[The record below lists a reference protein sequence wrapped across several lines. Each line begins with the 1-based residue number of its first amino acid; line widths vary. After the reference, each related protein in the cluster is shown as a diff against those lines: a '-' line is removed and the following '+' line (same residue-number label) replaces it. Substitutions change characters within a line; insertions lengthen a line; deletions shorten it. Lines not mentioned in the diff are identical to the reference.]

1 VIFMDLA
8 MPGIDGWETIR
19 RLRALER
26 PGAGGGAAMAIVS
39 ANAFDKGLDNDVG
52 IPAED
57 FHLKPVRHSE
67 LLDWLERRFSLVWLE
82 AEPDAAPARALGA
95 DALPS
100 ALAAMPA
107 PSIRPSPVALEAL
120 REVVALGYYRG
131 IMNQLDA
138 LDASEP
144 HCRDFVAVL
153 RPLAQQF
160 QFEALSQKIS
170 PL

>member
-1 VIFMDLA
+1 MSASSDALA
-8 MPGIDGWETIR
+8 TDSAVCAVTELDSSRAAASCSSAAAADST
-19 RLRALER
+19 RLDRSCA
-26 PGAGGGAAMAIVS
+26 PPAIS
-39 ANAFDKGLDNDVG
+39 LLDSTT
-52 IPAED
+52 
-57 FHLKPVRHSE
+57 SE

-107 PSIRPSPVALEAL
+107 PPIRPSPVALEAL

-138 LDASEP
+138 LDANEP
-144 HCRDFVAVL
+144 HCHDLVAVL

-160 QFEALSQKIS
+160 QFEALSQKLS
-170 PL
+170 LL